1 MFVLFVRPSWMRS
14 SSQTDSPRML
24 PSNDR
29 CFTRSNTFFFGVSLP
44 LAEII
49 LTRMRNERSASSKRI
64 PFSLSLYPTYTVQI
78 AFLIINL
85 SLAFPFF
92 PPPPAI
98 KVNNI
103 YIYTHIYIC
112 ASRLRSLAIL
122 WLWFRSLCVSSREG
136 FPMKEEES
144 RVYKIPT
151 SSPRYF

>member
-103 YIYTHIYIC
+103 YIHTHIYMC
-112 ASRLRSLAIL
+112 FKTTQSGYPLTM
-122 WLWFRSLCVSSREG
+122 VS
-136 FPMKEEES
+136 FFV
-144 RVYKIPT
+144 RVE
-151 SSPRYF
+151 

>member
-29 CFTRSNTFFFGVSLP
+29 CFTRSNTFFFFGVSLP

-92 PPPPAI
+92 PATASDQG
-98 KVNNI
+98 KQ
-103 YIYTHIYIC
+103 YIYTHTYIYVLQDYAVWLSFDYGFVLC
-112 ASRLRSLAIL
+112 ACRVEKVSR
-122 WLWFRSLCVSSREG
+122 
-136 FPMKEEES
+136 
-144 RVYKIPT
+144 
-151 SSPRYF
+151 

>member
-29 CFTRSNTFFFGVSLP
+29 CFTRSNTFFFFGVSLP

-92 PPPPAI
+92 PATASDQG
-98 KVNNI
+98 KQYI
-103 YIYTHIYIC
+103 YIHTHIYMC
-112 ASRLRSLAIL
+112 FKTTQSGYPLTM
-122 WLWFRSLCVSSREG
+122 VS
-136 FPMKEEES
+136 FFV
-144 RVYKIPT
+144 RVE
-151 SSPRYF
+151 